1 MGLDMHFRLK
11 LFSLHLLSSAT
22 VLTLI
27 LGPLYFGWYRWP
39 GWYLTD
45 VTRVALVMV
54 CVDVV
59 LGPTLT
65 LIIAN
70 QKKSRRELTRDIGVV
85 VAMQLC
91 ALTYGSVQLWN
102 GRPLY
107 YAYSEGILQLVQAY
121 DIDADEAK
129 LGREQNPAFAPH
141 WYSLPRWIWA
151 PLPPDTETRKQIMTA
166 AITGG
171 DDVISMPRYFKP
183 WEEGLPSLRTQL
195 KKVDDVA
202 YFAKS
207 EKGKLKDKMRAAGM
221 ADDHLDTMPLTGRG
235 HPLLAVIDPASS
247 KITAVFNAK

>member
-1 MGLDMHFRLK
+1 MGSRMRFRLK

-22 VLTLI
+22 VLTLV
-27 LGPLYFGWYRWP
+27 LGSLYLGWYRWP

-45 VTRVALVMV
+45 VTRVIVVMV

-65 LIIAN
+65 FIIAN
-70 QKKSRRELTRDIGVV
+70 QKKLRRELTRDIGII
-85 VAMQLC
+85 VALQLC

-107 YAYSEGILQLVQAY
+107 YAFSENVLQLVQAY
-121 DIDADEAK
+121 DIDPSEAK
-129 LGREQNPAFAPH
+129 LGREQNPGLAPH

-151 PLPPDTETRKQIMTA
+151 PLPQDPDERKKIFGA
-166 AITGG
+166 AISGG
-171 DDVISMPRYFKP
+171 DDVISMPRYFKR
-183 WEEGLPSLRTQL
+183 WEEGLPSLRSQL
-195 KKVDDVA
+195 KKVDNVA

-207 EKGKLKDKMRAAGM
+207 EKKKLKDKMRAAGM
-221 ADDHLDTMPLTGRG
+221 ADDQPDTMPLTGRG
-235 HPLLAVIDPASS
+235 HPLLAVIDPASL

>member
-1 MGLDMHFRLK
+1 MGLGMRFRLK

-22 VLTLI
+22 VLTLV
-27 LGPLYFGWYRWP
+27 LGGLYFGWYRWP

-45 VTRVALVMV
+45 VTRVIVVMV

-70 QKKSRRELTRDIGVV
+70 QTKSRRVLARDIGII
-85 VAMQLC
+85 VAVQLC
-91 ALTYGSVQLWN
+91 ALSYGSVQLWN

-107 YAYSEGILQLVQAY
+107 YAFSEKILQLVQAY
-121 DIDADEAK
+121 DIDANEAK
-129 LGREQNPAFAPH
+129 LGREQNPTLAPH

-151 PLPPDTETRKQIMTA
+151 PLPQDWETRKKIVTS

-183 WEEGLPSLRTQL
+183 WNEGLPSLRSQL
-195 KKVDDVA
+195 KKVDNVA

-207 EKGKLKDKMRAAGM
+207 EKKKLKDKMKAAGM
-221 ADDHLDTMPLTGRG
+221 ADDQLDTMPLTGRG
-235 HPLLAVIDPASS
+235 HPLLAVIDPASL
-247 KITAVFNAK
+247 KITAVLTAK

>member
-1 MGLDMHFRLK
+1 MRFRLK

-27 LGPLYFGWYRWP
+27 LAILYCGWYRWP
-39 GWYLTD
+39 GWYLAD
-45 VTRVALVMV
+45 VTRVAFVMA

-70 QKKSRRELTRDIGVV
+70 QNKSIRELTRDIGIIVV
-85 VAMQLC
+85 VQLC

-107 YAYSEGILQLVQAY
+107 YAYSEGVLQLVQAY
-121 DIDADEAK
+121 DINAKEAA
-129 LGREQNPAFAPH
+129 LGRQQNPSLAPH

-151 PLPPDTETRKQIMTA
+151 PLPEDAETSKQIVLA
-166 AITGG
+166 AVSGG
-171 DDVISMPRYFKP
+171 DDVISMPRYFKR
-183 WEEGLPSLRTQL
+183 WEEGLPSLRSQL

-202 YFAKS
+202 YLAKS
-207 EKGKLKDKMRAAGM
+207 EKKTLKDKMMAAGM
-221 ADDHLDTMPLTGRG
+221 AVDELDTMPLTGRG
-235 HPLLAVIDPASS
+235 RPLLAVFDSASLRIIAIDRS
-247 KITAVFNAK
+247 K

>member
-1 MGLDMHFRLK
+1 MHFRLK

-22 VLTLI
+22 VLTLV
-27 LGPLYFGWYRWP
+27 LGSLYFGWYRWP

-45 VTRVALVMV
+45 VIRVIVVMV

-70 QKKSRRELTRDIGVV
+70 QKKSRRELARDIGII
-85 VAMQLC
+85 VAVQLG
-91 ALTYGSVQLWN
+91 ALLYGSAQLWN

-107 YAYSEGILQLVQAY
+107 YAFSVNVLQLVQAY
-121 DIDADEAK
+121 DIDDKEAK
-129 LGREQNPAFAPH
+129 LGREQNPTLAPH

-151 PLPPDTETRKQIMTA
+151 PLPKDAETAQKIA
-166 AITGG
+166 ASAVTGG
-171 DDVISMPRYFKP
+171 DDVISMPRYFKR
-183 WEEGLPSLRTQL
+183 WEDGLSSLRGQL

-207 EKGKLKDKMRAAGM
+207 EKKKLKDKMRAAGI
-221 ADDHLDTMPLTGRG
+221 ADDKEDTMPLTGRG
-235 HPLLAVIDPASS
+235 HPLLAVIDPVSL
-247 KITAVFNAK
+247 KITAVFKAK